1 MKVSRV
7 VGVGSAL
14 PRRVVGNAEL
24 AVRWDL
30 SAAEIERKT
39 GVQQRYWVGEG
50 ETCATLATAAARA
63 ALASAGMT
71 ATDIGLIV
79 VSTTSADYHFP
90 STACLVRHA
99 LGARGAAAFDV
110 GASCAGF
117 LYALSV
123 ADPFIQ
129 NGTVKAALVI
139 ASEVKSVFL
148 DRDDPSTAMLFGDG
162 AGAVVLTARGRGERG
177 GIRSI
182 RVHADGTRHR
192 LVTLPAG
199 GSRRPATAETLR
211 AGEHTMKMDG
221 PPLFRAAVRT
231 MSQLVA
237 ETIATHAPIDLFL
250 FHQANRRVLDAVMK
264 RHPVKSHLTIQKLG
278 NPSSASLAMTLADAV
293 ECGRVKAGDRIALCA
308 FGGGVTWGAAVMDW

>member
-1 MKVSRV
+1 MKVARI

-14 PRRVVGNAEL
+14 PFGTVTNAEL
-24 AVRWDL
+24 SARWGI

-39 GVQQRYWVGEG
+39 GVRQRHWVDEG

-63 ALASAGMT
+63 ALTSAGV
-71 ATDIGLIV
+71 AVTDIGLIV
-79 VSTTSADYHFP
+79 VSTTSADHPFP
-90 STACLVRHA
+90 STACLVQSA
-99 LGARGAAAFDV
+99 LGARHAVAFDI

-117 LYALSV
+117 LYALAA
-123 ADPFIQ
+123 ADPFIK
-129 NGTVKAALVI
+129 NGTVASALVI

-162 AGAVVLTARGRGERG
+162 AGAAVLAPRKRGDRR

-182 RVHADGTRHR
+182 QVYADGAQHR

-199 GSRRPATAETLR
+199 GSRRPATPETLR

-231 MSQLVA
+231 MSRIVA
-237 ETIATHAPIDLFL
+237 TTLATHAPIDLFL
-250 FHQANRRVLDAVMK
+250 FHQANCRVLDAVMK
-264 RHPVKSHLTIQKLG
+264 RYPVHSHLTIQKWG

-293 ECGRVKAGDRIALCA
+293 QCGRVKPGDRIALCA
-308 FGGGVTWGAAVMDW
+308 FGGGLTWGTAVIDW